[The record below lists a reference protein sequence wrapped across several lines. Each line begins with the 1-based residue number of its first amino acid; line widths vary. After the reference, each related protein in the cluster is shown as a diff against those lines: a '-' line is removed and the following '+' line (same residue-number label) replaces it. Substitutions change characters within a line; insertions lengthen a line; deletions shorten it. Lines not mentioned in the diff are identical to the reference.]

1 MAMDELMSRA
11 LAALGEDGAPSVEVI
26 HALAGLDAPTE
37 PMTIAE
43 AAAHLDVSPHTLR
56 YYERAGLVDVG
67 RDSAGH
73 RVYDAAAIR
82 RLVFLTRMRLS
93 GMPMRDLQHYVALV
107 DAGEQTEPERLDI
120 LLEHRDTIRRR
131 IRELTLSLAAT
142 EYKIATYGGSAGPD
156 VHVAAEPTSIVNHLA
171 MPESDDIDFEP
182 EGLGLTART
191 TEL

>member
-26 HALAGLDAPTE
+26 HALADLDASTE

-56 YYERAGLVDVG
+56 YYERAGLVEVG

-73 RVYDAAAIR
+73 RVYDDAAIR

-107 DAGEQTEPERLDI
+107 DAGKQTEPERLDI

-142 EYKIATYGGSAGPD
+142 EYKIATYGGAAGPD
-156 VHVAAEPTSIVNHLA
+156 VHVADT
-171 MPESDDIDFEP
+171 
-182 EGLGLTART
+182 RR
-191 TEL
+191 

>member
-1 MAMDELMSRA
+1 MATDDLMSRA

-26 HALAGLDAPTE
+26 HALADLGATPE

-56 YYERAGLVDVG
+56 YYERAGLVAVG
-67 RDSAGH
+67 RDATGH
-73 RVYDAAAIR
+73 RVYDAAAVR

-93 GMPMRDLQHYVALV
+93 GMPMRDLQHYITLV
-107 DAGEQTEPERLDI
+107 DAGKQTEPERLDI

-142 EYKIATYGGSAGPD
+142 EYKIATYGGSTGPD
-156 VHVAAEPTSIVNHLA
+156 VQSAPRS
-171 MPESDDIDFEP
+171 P
-182 EGLGLTART
+182 
-191 TEL
+191 